1 MGVGGK
7 RHAPATLPLKK
18 RPGTDYTWSDSKVMR
33 LVSKK
38 SFILFIHQLQ
48 CDHLQSTS
56 LVPAH
61 TFSSGAAILCSIP
74 GRHLV
79 GCCLRPA
86 LQTSV
91 CLLLTQNGVFSLP
104 ILLFEIK
111 RSRKV
116 RDQVNKGCNLTV
128 MHLDV
133 KNRAQ
138 PRIPLLLGEIPGYHL
153 VTNFS
158 HTQFFS
164 QYQTNGF
171 RVHVHFISNHSEC

>member
-48 CDHLQSTS
+48 CGHLQSTS

-74 GRHLV
+74 GTQLV
-79 GCCLRPA
+79 GCRLRPA
-86 LQTSV
+86 LRPSG
-91 CLLLTQNGVFSLP
+91 CLLLTHNCVISLP
-104 ILLFEIK
+104 ILLFKIK
-111 RSRKV
+111 RSRKM
-116 RDQVNKGCNLTV
+116 RDQVSKE
-128 MHLDV
+128 
-133 KNRAQ
+133 AAAS
-138 PRIPLLLGEIPGYHL
+138 P
-153 VTNFS
+153 
-158 HTQFFS
+158 
-164 QYQTNGF
+164 
-171 RVHVHFISNHSEC
+171 